1 MVQFFSNNYNIDYVD
16 LELNKIYTKNLII
29 EACKLCLRANAK
41 ITTACSGGLDSS
53 IIYLVIDKLIKE
65 NNTFKDISK
74 NYIPFFLDFSES
86 TLSEIKYISSLEEN
100 TNKKFNKVTVDSRNI
115 NHQNNFEYNIS
126 FRIFITV

>member
-1 MVQFFSNNYNIDYVD
+1 M
-16 LELNKIYTKNLII
+16 
-29 EACKLCLRANAK
+29 
-41 ITTACSGGLDSS
+41 
-53 IIYLVIDKLIKE
+53 VIDKLIKE

-115 NHQNNFEYNIS
+115 NHQTILSTIYHSESLLQCNFGLYTLYKSMAARGYKVSID
-126 FRIFITV
+126 VMDLMKC

>member
-1 MVQFFSNNYNIDYVD
+1 MTINENKTLNINKWYNFSNNYNIDYVD

-74 NYIPFFLDFSES
+74 IIFLFL
-86 TLSEIKYISSLEEN
+86 T
-100 TNKKFNKVTVDSRNI
+100 
-115 NHQNNFEYNIS
+115 
-126 FRIFITV
+126 FREHL